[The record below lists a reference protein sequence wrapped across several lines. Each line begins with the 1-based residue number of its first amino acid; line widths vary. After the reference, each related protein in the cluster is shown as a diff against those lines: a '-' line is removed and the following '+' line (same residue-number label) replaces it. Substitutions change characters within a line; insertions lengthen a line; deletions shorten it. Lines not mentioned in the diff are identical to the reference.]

1 MLGVKIP
8 VLGLATDTVVLG
20 VSFTNTISTGV
31 ILLTAIAA
39 AATVVGVIYGIRYKT
54 SYLTE
59 KATREALDDRVRG
72 LAHERDDYKTKLQE
86 AGEKLDAATVTI
98 AEANRTIARLE
109 PLKDIG
115 RVLEM
120 ITDTFDR
127 LVTRQETM
135 HAEWK
140 LKTDQQT
147 QILLDELRGRAA

>member
-1 MLGVKIP
+1 MLGVKVP
-8 VLGLATDTVVLG
+8 VFGLAADSVVFAT

-31 ILLTAIAA
+31 IILTAIAA

-72 LAHERDDYKTKLQE
+72 LAHERDDYKAKLEEATK
-86 AGEKLDAATVTI
+86 TI
-98 AEANRTIARLE
+98 TEANRTIARLE

-127 LVTRQETM
+127 LVTRQEVM
-135 HAEWK
+135 HVEWK

-147 QILLDELRGRAA
+147 QILLDEMRHGRTE

>member
-1 MLGVKIP
+1 MLGVKVP
-8 VLGLATDTVVLG
+8 VFGLAADSVVLAT

-31 ILLTAIAA
+31 IILTAIAA

-72 LAHERDDYKTKLQE
+72 LAHERDDYKAKLEEATK
-86 AGEKLDAATVTI
+86 TI
-98 AEANRTIARLE
+98 AEAQRTIARLE

-127 LVTRQETM
+127 LVTRQEAM
-135 HAEWK
+135 HVEWK
-140 LKTDQQT
+140 MKTDQQT
-147 QILLDELRGRAA
+147 QILLDEMRHGRPA